1 MKKISYKAFAFET
14 TFITKLNQ
22 QETENYKQFFADRG
36 IPNDSKM
43 GVVLDLVH
51 GFPFINDNFMGF
63 LPETL
68 DNSYLTILDSPVN
81 INHNRDSIIGNII
94 KAELIKNEGKP
105 VILRVCAVLY
115 KDVLESW
122 WIKDIAD
129 KGWSMECL
137 YNDYAFAINGKV
149 YKKEKYPEFME
160 RLNDW
165 KEGVPVYDSAGNRVS
180 LILGGIDGTI
190 EFNGCGFIDWGE
202 PADKFAN
209 TLLQVANKN
218 KGDENMPKT
227 YTQEELNNEINSA
240 IASAKEEVSKDLN
253 SKLEKAQADLQ
264 KKDTEINEM
273 KTKYESVASENEAL
287 KNQLAT
293 ANEKIA
299 EYVLKDRKSAL
310 ASKGYPEDLLTKKE
324 DFLKS
329 ATNDDFNNFVE
340 EFEALAKILK
350 PKQEVKASSINAS
363 GIFNLTGNFSDETDG
378 DLSLV

>member
-165 KEGVPVYDSAGNRVS
+165 KEGVPVYDSAGNRVA

-253 SKLEKAQADLQ
+253 SKLEKAQADF
-264 KKDTEINEM
+264 NEM

-293 ANEKIA
+293 ANEKIV
-299 EYVLKDRKSAL
+299 ECVLKDRKSAL
-310 ASKGYPEDLLTKKE
+310 ASKGYPEDLLVKKE
-324 DFLKS
+324 EFLKT
-329 ATNDDFNNFVE
+329 ATEEEFNSFIE
-340 EFEALAKILK
+340 EFEDLASKLK
-350 PKQEVKASSINAS
+350 SQKCETATASANAGYFS
-363 GIFNLTGNFSDETDG
+363 FINLTSDANNDDNG
-378 DLSLV
+378 SDDVNVCI